1 MKIEPEDQVSIKELL
16 YPDATHG
23 PSHGKPPEVEPLMED
38 NGHDNLSRA
47 IWVSNPGYVPQT
59 AIKSVS
65 KTDYEWKEKEVGIVV
80 FRARLSDHVHV

>member
-23 PSHGKPPEVEPLMED
+23 PSHGKPPEVEPLNEGD
-38 NGHDNLSRA
+38 GDTLSRA
-47 IWVSNPGYVPQT
+47 IWVSNPGYIPQT

-65 KTDYEWKEKEVGIVV
+65 KSDYEWKEQEVGIVV
-80 FRARLSDHVHV
+80 FRACLSDHAHA